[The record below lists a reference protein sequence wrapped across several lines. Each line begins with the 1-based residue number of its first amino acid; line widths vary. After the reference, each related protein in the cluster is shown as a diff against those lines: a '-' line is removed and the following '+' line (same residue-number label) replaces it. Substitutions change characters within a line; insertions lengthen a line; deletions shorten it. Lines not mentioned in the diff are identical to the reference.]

1 MPYGQLIFWFIT
13 YTVIIAGTAISAH
26 AAAGQK
32 DCRFRIILF
41 AEISLLSMVL
51 SVSLIIFVYYQKVLE
66 AESLYYLFLQ
76 IVFFMGVTA
85 SSLSLLFIPSAVF
98 PFACGKKAA
107 RFLAI
112 PILTFFILY
121 AITITLGGGN
131 VKTSRPS
138 PMSLVTGLL
147 QLLLFLSFM
156 AASLYSLVSLLLSW
170 QTKKRYIKA
179 ILFSIGII
187 VIIAVFFIDIIY
199 GLWSKQHYG
208 RELSIFHVL
217 PVYALIVSILLTLS
231 VMKLTRKTSRKGIDP
246 AILKSCGIS
255 QREEEVIRLL
265 IDGKGYKGIAEK
277 LCISLATVQTHIRNI
292 YRKTGVNS
300 KVELINLL
308 LGN

>member
-1 MPYGQLIFWFIT
+1 MPYGQLIFWFFT
-13 YTVIIAGTAISAH
+13 YSVVIAGTAISAH

-32 DCRFRIILF
+32 DRRFRIILF

-51 SVSLIIFVYYQKVLE
+51 SVSLIIFVYYQKVLG

-76 IVFFMGVTA
+76 LVFFMGITS
-85 SSLSLLFIPSAVF
+85 SSLSLLFIPSAIF
-98 PFACGKKAA
+98 PFAYGKKAVP
-107 RFLAI
+107 FLAI

-121 AITITLGGGN
+121 ILISILGGVN
-131 VKTSRPS
+131 ILAFRSSR
-138 PMSLVTGLL
+138 MSLITGLL

-156 AASLYSLVSLLLSW
+156 TASLYSLISLLLSW
-170 QTKKRYIKA
+170 HTKSRYTKT
-179 ILFSIGII
+179 ILFSAGSI
-187 VIIAVFFIDIIY
+187 VIIGVFFIDVIY
-199 GLWSKQHYG
+199 GLWSKHHYG

-231 VMKLTRKTSRKGIDP
+231 VMKLARKKSQKGIDP

-265 IDGKGYKGIAEK
+265 IDGKGYKAIAED

-292 YRKTGVNS
+292 YRKAGVNS

-308 LGN
+308 LGV